1 MPTYDPVPEL
11 QKFGYTERE
20 AAFLYLVGMH
30 SGYFLRRQFLAFVQ
44 RDDGAMAQRFLAK
57 STQLGHLV
65 AIEYAAGRHI
75 YHLKSRIVY
84 RVLAKENSQLRRE
97 KADREIKSRL
107 MQLDYVLDH
116 FGTQFLDSDQSKTE
130 LVQQSVRGQ
139 SDRLTETRPHK
150 NRTQSYFGP
159 FPISVRQHPVTK
171 SSLISLAFVDDGLRS
186 ISAFVRW
193 LKRVEP
199 VMAELGHAEVV
210 YVSDNRRNFDQ
221 SEHEFRK
228 VFPQHADR
236 QISIRGHLLEHDYP
250 IWSMKYRRSVI

>member
-1 MPTYDPVPEL
+1 MAQYDPVPEL

-30 SGYFLRRQFLAFVQ
+30 SGYFLRRQFLVFVQ
-44 RDDGAMAQRFLAK
+44 RDDGAMVQRFLAK
-57 STQLGHLV
+57 STQLRHVV

-116 FGTQFLDSDQSKTE
+116 FGIQFLDSDRSKTE
-130 LVQQSVRGQ
+130 LAQRSVRGR
-139 SDRLTETRPHK
+139 SDFLSENRPGN
-150 NRTQSYFGP
+150 NRHRPFFGP
-159 FPISVRQHPVTK
+159 FPIAVRQHPVTMD
-171 SSLISLAFVDDGLRS
+171 SLISLAFVDDGLRS
-186 ISAFVRW
+186 VSAFMRW
-193 LKRVEP
+193 LAKVEP
-199 VMAELGHAEVV
+199 VLATVRHAEVV
-210 YVSDNRRNFDQ
+210 YVADNRRNFDQ
-221 SEHEFRK
+221 AEHEFGKR
-228 VFPQHADR
+228 FPIQAVR

>member
-1 MPTYDPVPEL
+1 MPTYDPIPEL
-11 QKFGYTERE
+11 QKFGYTEHE

-44 RDDGAMAQRFLAK
+44 RDNGAMAQRFLAK
-57 STQLGHLV
+57 STHLGHVV

-84 RVLAKENSQLRRE
+84 RVLAKENSQLRRT

-116 FGTQFLDSDQSKTE
+116 FGTQFLDLDQSKTK
-130 LVQQSVRGQ
+130 LVQQLVRGR
-139 SDRLTETRPHK
+139 SDLLPENPPGNNRP
-150 NRTQSYFGP
+150 RPFFEP
-159 FPISVRQHPVTK
+159 FPIAVRQHPFTN

-199 VMAELGHAEVV
+199 ILVESSHAEVV
-210 YVSDNRRNFDQ
+210 YVSDNRRNFDHA
-221 SEHEFRK
+221 EHEFRK
-228 VFPQHADR
+228 VLQSSSALDR
-236 QISIRGHLLEHDYP
+236 SLSL
-250 IWSMKYRRSVI
+250 VN